1 MQFCKRCNNHLT
13 TTCKYAATDII
24 NISFMNANSLHSGP
38 NQILIPKAFS
48 DMKFDIDLI
57 LKIISAISFYLFT
70 QIYKGVTPALKHLL

>member
-1 MQFCKRCNNHLT
+1 
-13 TTCKYAATDII
+13 
-24 NISFMNANSLHSGP
+24 MNANSLHSGP